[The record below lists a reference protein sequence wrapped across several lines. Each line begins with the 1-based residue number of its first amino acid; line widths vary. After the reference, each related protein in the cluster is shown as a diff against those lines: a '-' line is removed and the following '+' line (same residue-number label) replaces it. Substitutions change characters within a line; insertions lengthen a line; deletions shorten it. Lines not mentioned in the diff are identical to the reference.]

1 MHLWQSYPKI
11 AQFALFLLQAK
22 FLFWL
27 CNYKTP
33 SFWGFFN
40 LKYFISCSWI
50 LSNSLIKDRN
60 NGSVLELPVEL
71 PSTWAMHWDLTF
83 LNLLSPLPSVNE
95 KQESSFE
102 GDPET
107 GPFSRES
114 CYTSTQTSFFL
125 STFSFFFSCQVQ
137 YFLQYPFVPS
147 PKSCEHK
154 MLPMQMSSVLS
165 TVPSGEADA

>member
-1 MHLWQSYPKI
+1 MHLRQSYSKI

-33 SFWGFFN
+33 YFWGFFN

-71 PSTWAMHWDLTF
+71 PSTWTMHWDLTF

-95 KQESSFE
+95 KKESSFE
-102 GDPET
+102 GDPEI

-114 CYTSTQTSFFL
+114 YYTSTQTSFL
-125 STFSFFFSCQVQ
+125 LTFSFFFLAKCNI
-137 YFLQYPFVPS
+137 FCNTPFFPS
-147 PKSCEHK
+147 PKSCEHE

>member
-102 GDPET
+102 GNRTLLQRVLLHQHPDFF
-107 GPFSRES
+107 FS
-114 CYTSTQTSFFL
+114 QHFL
-125 STFSFFFSCQVQ
+125 FFFSCQVQ